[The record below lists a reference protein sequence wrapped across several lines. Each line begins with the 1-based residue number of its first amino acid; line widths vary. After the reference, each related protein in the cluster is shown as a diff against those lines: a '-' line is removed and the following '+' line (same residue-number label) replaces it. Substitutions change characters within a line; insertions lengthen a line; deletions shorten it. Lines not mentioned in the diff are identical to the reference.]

1 MGISSSER
9 PGNRRSRFEELVL
22 PFMKSLYNAARRWT
36 GSAED
41 ASDLVQETY
50 LRAYRT
56 FDNFKL
62 GTNCKAWLFTIM
74 RSVFVNRHVKGKHQ
88 PEAVAP
94 EDLEKRFSQCLG
106 RVDSHM
112 KLIHELD
119 LDWKGSEVER
129 ALMRLPESFRTAVL
143 LVDVEKLTYEEAA
156 DVLKCP
162 VGTLRSRLFRGRK
175 TLFLELQ
182 SWAEKN
188 GYVKAK

>member
-1 MGISSSER
+1 
-9 PGNRRSRFEELVL
+9 
-22 PFMKSLYNAARRWT
+22 
-36 GSAED
+36 
-41 ASDLVQETY
+41 
-50 LRAYRT
+50 
-56 FDNFKL
+56 
-62 GTNCKAWLFTIM
+62 
-74 RSVFVNRHVKGKHQ
+74 
-88 PEAVAP
+88 
-94 EDLEKRFSQCLG
+94 
-106 RVDSHM
+106 M

-143 LVDVEKLTYEEAA
+143 LVDVEELTYEEAA